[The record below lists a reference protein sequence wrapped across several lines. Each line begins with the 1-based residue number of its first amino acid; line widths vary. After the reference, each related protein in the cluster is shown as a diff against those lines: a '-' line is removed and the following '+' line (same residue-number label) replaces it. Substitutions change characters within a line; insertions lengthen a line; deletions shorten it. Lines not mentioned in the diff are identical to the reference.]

1 MIKNTVIS
9 CTMFAV
15 LISTHCIMAD
25 TVSTTSSRL
34 HAIFL
39 SNDASAFL
47 DSNLNPAGFNTPSII
62 NLQTIIFNVNFS
74 SLPDQHIPFISNQDA
89 ITNDITHLKTI
100 TAGALIPAANHH
112 SDVKSLNEVN
122 FKLPSAATENLGIF
136 HSSNN
141 SFDAKT
147 EIRTVPKPEIYTIL
161 LIGLGLLG
169 FTTRRRKY
177 NT

>member
-25 TVSTTSSRL
+25 TVSTSSSRL

-74 SLPDQHIPFISNQDA
+74 SLPDQHIPLISDQEV

-100 TAGALIPAANHH
+100 TAGTLIPAANHH
-112 SDVKSLNEVN
+112 SDVRLLDEVN

-141 SFDAKT
+141 SFDVKT

-161 LIGLGLLG
+161 LTGLGLLG